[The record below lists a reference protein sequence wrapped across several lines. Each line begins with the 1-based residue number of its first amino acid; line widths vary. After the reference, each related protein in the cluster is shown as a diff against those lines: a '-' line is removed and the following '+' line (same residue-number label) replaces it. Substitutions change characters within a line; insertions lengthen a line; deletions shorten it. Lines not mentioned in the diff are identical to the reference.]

1 MKNMGKKI
9 RYIAFFIGVCVLLA
23 GCGKKFD
30 ASGYTKAVLD
40 VSYKNEIQKYVELTG
55 ADEKEAD
62 KIFEDNL
69 QNNMDIMLQEFSGY
83 ELPDELE
90 EKYRKLFSDMM
101 KQVKYTVAEAK
112 EVENKNFTVDVK
124 VEPMLIFN
132 DTYQELQKQTE
143 DYATQVSNE
152 VMNGA
157 PLPSET
163 DMQTHVFEI
172 YHDILRNYLDQGMKY
187 GDPETITV
195 HVNKDDKNVYTIA
208 DEDISKIDGKVTE
221 REVQIF
227 SEGLSIGNDEY
238 AKPSALKILKE
249 GNISEI
255 ELTIQEGKFHQV
267 KRMFHAVGME
277 VIYLKRISMG
287 NLVLDE
293 SLKKGE
299 YRRLTEKEVE
309 QLC

>member
-1 MKNMGKKI
+1 MDDSLYAVFEGTGNTDGMRGSTVWCCFFVLLLFPRIFCFKMTKFGDKKTVTGMYINAIMKKNKKRSRELMKNMGKKI

-157 PLPSET
+157 SLPSET

-208 DEDISKIDGKVTE
+208 DEDISKIDGKVMAMD
-221 REVQIF
+221 V
-227 SEGLSIGNDEY
+227 
-238 AKPSALKILKE
+238 
-249 GNISEI
+249 I
-255 ELTIQEGKFHQV
+255 EQ
-267 KRMFHAVGME
+267 
-277 VIYLKRISMG
+277 
-287 NLVLDE
+287 
-293 SLKKGE
+293 
-299 YRRLTEKEVE
+299 
-309 QLC
+309 

>member
-90 EKYRKLFSDMM
+90 EKYRVLFQDMM
-101 KQVKYTVAEAK
+101 KKVKYTVSEAK
-112 EVENKNFTVDVK
+112 EDDNKNFTVDVT
-124 VEPMLIFN
+124 VEPMLIFTE
-132 DTYQELQKQTE
+132 TYAEFQKQSE
-143 DYATQVSNE
+143 EYARQVSNE

-157 PLPSET
+157 SMPSDQE
-163 DMQTHVFEI
+163 MQNHVFEI
-172 YHDILRNYLDQGMKY
+172 YHTILRNYLDNGMKY
-187 GDPETITV
+187 GNPETVTV
-195 HVNKDDKNVYTIA
+195 HVIKNEKNVYHISQ
-208 DEDISKIDGKVTE
+208 EDITK
-221 REVQIF
+221 
-227 SEGLSIGNDEY
+227 
-238 AKPSALKILKE
+238 
-249 GNISEI
+249 
-255 ELTIQEGKFHQV
+255 
-267 KRMFHAVGME
+267 
-277 VIYLKRISMG
+277 
-287 NLVLDE
+287 LDE
-293 SLKKGE
+293 KMM
-299 YRRLTEKEVE
+299 TMDVVE
-309 QLC
+309 E

>member
-157 PLPSET
+157 SLPSET

-195 HVNKDDKNVYTIA
+195 HVNKDDKNVYKSGTTLAMMAPSIT
-208 DEDISKIDGKVTE
+208 EVSIPLFFNSCVIMIPYSSEVLGVLVMIRKVAAS
-221 REVQIF
+221 F
-227 SEGLSIGNDEY
+227 SPQ
-238 AKPSALKILKE
+238 KTP
-249 GNISEI
+249 
-255 ELTIQEGKFHQV
+255 
-267 KRMFHAVGME
+267 M
-277 VIYLKRISMG
+277 VI
-287 NLVLDE
+287 LVLPT
-293 SLKKGE
+293 SMTNII
-299 YRRLTEKEVE
+299 RRPPHPTVPKHL
-309 QLC
+309 LF

>member
-1 MKNMGKKI
+1 SFEGTGNTDGMRGSTVWCCFFVLLLFLRIFCFKMTKFGDKKTVTGMYINAIMKKNKKRSRELMKNMGKKI

-157 PLPSET
+157 SLPSET

-208 DEDISKIDGKVTE
+208 DEDISKIDGKVMAMD
-221 REVQIF
+221 V
-227 SEGLSIGNDEY
+227 
-238 AKPSALKILKE
+238 
-249 GNISEI
+249 I
-255 ELTIQEGKFHQV
+255 EQ
-267 KRMFHAVGME
+267 
-277 VIYLKRISMG
+277 
-287 NLVLDE
+287 
-293 SLKKGE
+293 
-299 YRRLTEKEVE
+299 
-309 QLC
+309 

>member
-1 MKNMGKKI
+1 EGTGNTDGMRGSTVWCCFFVLLLFLRIFCFKMTKFGDKKTVTGMYINAIMKKNKKRSRELMKNMGKKI

-157 PLPSET
+157 SLPSET

-208 DEDISKIDGKVTE
+208 DEDISKIDGKVMAMD
-221 REVQIF
+221 V
-227 SEGLSIGNDEY
+227 
-238 AKPSALKILKE
+238 
-249 GNISEI
+249 I
-255 ELTIQEGKFHQV
+255 EQ
-267 KRMFHAVGME
+267 
-277 VIYLKRISMG
+277 
-287 NLVLDE
+287 
-293 SLKKGE
+293 
-299 YRRLTEKEVE
+299 
-309 QLC
+309 

>member
-1 MKNMGKKI
+1 MRGSTVWCCFFVLLLFPRIFCFKMTKFGDKKTVTGMYINAIMKKNKKRIRELMKNMGKKI

-157 PLPSET
+157 SLPSET

-208 DEDISKIDGKVTE
+208 DEDISKIDGKVMAMD
-221 REVQIF
+221 V
-227 SEGLSIGNDEY
+227 
-238 AKPSALKILKE
+238 
-249 GNISEI
+249 I
-255 ELTIQEGKFHQV
+255 EQ
-267 KRMFHAVGME
+267 
-277 VIYLKRISMG
+277 
-287 NLVLDE
+287 
-293 SLKKGE
+293 
-299 YRRLTEKEVE
+299 
-309 QLC
+309 

>member
-1 MKNMGKKI
+1 MECESSTDRCCFFVLLLFPRIFCFKMMKFGDKKTVTGMYINAIMKKNKKRSRELMKNMGKKI

-157 PLPSET
+157 SLPSET

-208 DEDISKIDGKVTE
+208 DEDISKIDGKVMAMD
-221 REVQIF
+221 V
-227 SEGLSIGNDEY
+227 
-238 AKPSALKILKE
+238 
-249 GNISEI
+249 I
-255 ELTIQEGKFHQV
+255 EQ
-267 KRMFHAVGME
+267 
-277 VIYLKRISMG
+277 
-287 NLVLDE
+287 
-293 SLKKGE
+293 
-299 YRRLTEKEVE
+299 
-309 QLC
+309 

>member
-1 MKNMGKKI
+1 MTKFGDKKTVTGMYINAIMKKNKKRSRELMKNMGKKI

-157 PLPSET
+157 SLPSET
-163 DMQTHVFEI
+163 AMQTHVFEI

-208 DEDISKIDGKVTE
+208 DEDISKIDGKVMAMD
-221 REVQIF
+221 V
-227 SEGLSIGNDEY
+227 
-238 AKPSALKILKE
+238 
-249 GNISEI
+249 I
-255 ELTIQEGKFHQV
+255 EQ
-267 KRMFHAVGME
+267 
-277 VIYLKRISMG
+277 
-287 NLVLDE
+287 
-293 SLKKGE
+293 
-299 YRRLTEKEVE
+299 
-309 QLC
+309 

>member
-1 MKNMGKKI
+1 MRGSTGWCCFFVLLLFPRIFCFKMTKFGDKKTVTGMYINAIMKKNKKRSRELMKNMGKKI

-208 DEDISKIDGKVTE
+208 DEDISKIDGKVMAMD
-221 REVQIF
+221 V
-227 SEGLSIGNDEY
+227 
-238 AKPSALKILKE
+238 
-249 GNISEI
+249 I
-255 ELTIQEGKFHQV
+255 EQ
-267 KRMFHAVGME
+267 
-277 VIYLKRISMG
+277 
-287 NLVLDE
+287 
-293 SLKKGE
+293 
-299 YRRLTEKEVE
+299 
-309 QLC
+309 

>member
-112 EVENKNFTVDVK
+112 EVENKNFTAEEISNYAVDAYLPILYV
-124 VEPMLIFN
+124 IS
-132 DTYQELQKQTE
+132 Y
-143 DYATQVSNE
+143 SNL
-152 VMNGA
+152 A
-157 PLPSET
+157 ASS
-163 DMQTHVFEI
+163 
-172 YHDILRNYLDQGMKY
+172 ILRSNS
-187 GDPETITV
+187 
-195 HVNKDDKNVYTIA
+195 A
-208 DEDISKIDGKVTE
+208 CISSRK
-221 REVQIF
+221 
-227 SEGLSIGNDEY
+227 SCGLH
-238 AKPSALKILKE
+238 PS
-249 GNISEI
+249 
-255 ELTIQEGKFHQV
+255 
-267 KRMFHAVGME
+267 
-277 VIYLKRISMG
+277 
-287 NLVLDE
+287 
-293 SLKKGE
+293 
-299 YRRLTEKEVE
+299 
-309 QLC
+309 

>member
-1 MKNMGKKI
+1 MRGSTGWCCFFVLLLFLRIFCFKMTKFGDKKTVTGMYINAIMKKNKKRSRELMKNMGKKI

-157 PLPSET
+157 SLPSET

-208 DEDISKIDGKVTE
+208 DEDISKIDGKVMAMD
-221 REVQIF
+221 V
-227 SEGLSIGNDEY
+227 
-238 AKPSALKILKE
+238 
-249 GNISEI
+249 I
-255 ELTIQEGKFHQV
+255 EQ
-267 KRMFHAVGME
+267 
-277 VIYLKRISMG
+277 
-287 NLVLDE
+287 
-293 SLKKGE
+293 
-299 YRRLTEKEVE
+299 
-309 QLC
+309 

>member
-1 MKNMGKKI
+1 MREQHRQVLFFVLLLFPRIFCFKMTKFGDKKTVTGMYINAIMKKNKKRSRELMKNMGKKI

-157 PLPSET
+157 SLPSET

-208 DEDISKIDGKVTE
+208 DEDISKIDGKVMAMD
-221 REVQIF
+221 V
-227 SEGLSIGNDEY
+227 
-238 AKPSALKILKE
+238 
-249 GNISEI
+249 I
-255 ELTIQEGKFHQV
+255 EQ
-267 KRMFHAVGME
+267 
-277 VIYLKRISMG
+277 
-287 NLVLDE
+287 
-293 SLKKGE
+293 
-299 YRRLTEKEVE
+299 
-309 QLC
+309 

>member
-1 MKNMGKKI
+1 MIKVSDTASKKI
-9 RYIAFFIGVCVLLA
+9 IAMMQEDGFDAAKDYVRVGVKSG
-23 GCGKKFD
+23 GCSGLSYDLKFD
-30 ASGYTKAVLD
+30 K
-40 VSYKNEIQKYVELTG
+40 EIGEN
-55 ADEKEAD
+55 D

-157 PLPSET
+157 SLPSET

-208 DEDISKIDGKVTE
+208 DEDISKIDGKVMAMD
-221 REVQIF
+221 V
-227 SEGLSIGNDEY
+227 
-238 AKPSALKILKE
+238 
-249 GNISEI
+249 I
-255 ELTIQEGKFHQV
+255 EQ
-267 KRMFHAVGME
+267 
-277 VIYLKRISMG
+277 
-287 NLVLDE
+287 
-293 SLKKGE
+293 
-299 YRRLTEKEVE
+299 
-309 QLC
+309 

>member
-157 PLPSET
+157 SLPSET

-195 HVNKDDKNVYTIA
+195 HVSKDDKNVYTIA
-208 DEDISKIDGKVTE
+208 DEDISKIDGKVMAMD
-221 REVQIF
+221 V
-227 SEGLSIGNDEY
+227 
-238 AKPSALKILKE
+238 
-249 GNISEI
+249 I
-255 ELTIQEGKFHQV
+255 EQ
-267 KRMFHAVGME
+267 
-277 VIYLKRISMG
+277 
-287 NLVLDE
+287 
-293 SLKKGE
+293 
-299 YRRLTEKEVE
+299 
-309 QLC
+309 

>member
-1 MKNMGKKI
+1 MREQHRQVLFFLLSLFPRIFCFKMTKFGDKKAMTGMYINAIMKKNKKRSRELMKNMGKKI
-9 RYIAFFIGVCVLLA
+9 RYIALFIGVCALLA

-112 EVENKNFTVDVK
+112 EVENKNFTVDVR

-195 HVNKDDKNVYTIA
+195 HVNKEDKNVYTIA
-208 DEDISKIDGKVTE
+208 DEDISKIDGKVMAMD
-221 REVQIF
+221 V
-227 SEGLSIGNDEY
+227 
-238 AKPSALKILKE
+238 
-249 GNISEI
+249 I
-255 ELTIQEGKFHQV
+255 EQ
-267 KRMFHAVGME
+267 
-277 VIYLKRISMG
+277 
-287 NLVLDE
+287 
-293 SLKKGE
+293 
-299 YRRLTEKEVE
+299 
-309 QLC
+309 